1 DTLNQGTMYISIPLI
16 LNMFILSILQVSI
29 IYYTNL
35 LITNLIQICIM
46 TLWVT
51 RVESII
57 TIIIYY
63 CVMMANLYFRMCIA
77 LERYFSITHPLLDCL
92 RNTKSLVVVCVLV
105 WVFCFVSVP
114 LAIVLNTFQHL
125 IIYVIIPAPVFI
137 FCLAQTFRALPAV
150 SSMSTVEKQRS
161 LGTLTLLF
169 LNYVVT
175 ILPTIACYVLD
186 NHNHISWIL
195 FLLIPLVDLFFF
207 IFTVCV
213 WCEDSTASDEE
224 YDDEC
229 GLL

>member
-1 DTLNQGTMYISIPLI
+1 
-16 LNMFILSILQVSI
+16 MF
-29 IYYTNL
+29 L
-35 LITNLIQICIM
+35 LC
-46 TLWVT
+46 
-51 RVESII
+51 
-57 TIIIYY
+57 Y
-63 CVMMANLYFRMCIA
+63 
-77 LERYFSITHPLLDCL
+77 RYFSITHPLLDCL

-175 ILPTIACYVLD
+175 ILPTIDCYVLD

-207 IFTVCV
+207 IFTVV
-213 WCEDSTASDEE
+213 VLWCEDSTASDEE

>member
-1 DTLNQGTMYISIPLI
+1 
-16 LNMFILSILQVSI
+16 MF
-29 IYYTNL
+29 L
-35 LITNLIQICIM
+35 LC
-46 TLWVT
+46 
-51 RVESII
+51 
-57 TIIIYY
+57 Y
-63 CVMMANLYFRMCIA
+63 
-77 LERYFSITHPLLDCL
+77 RYFSITHPLLDCL

-161 LGTLTLLF
+161 LGTLTVLF

-186 NHNHISWIL
+186 NHISWIL